1 MYYLQLLDLLFF
13 VKCLNN
19 PSDSFNVFN
28 HVTFHSG
35 STRSSSN
42 PKNSEIRSNSLQRPK
57 GSSPCMAVVRRF
69 DCIYNIYSTLDIFT
83 MIFLGCTLSK
93 LITLVVIATDQTFQF
108 SWVFTAT
115 FLSCVPCSTREQLLK
130 YQLGVWVAPSY
141 NQL

>member
-13 VKCLNN
+13 VKCLKN

-69 DCIYNIYSTLDIFT
+69 DCTTIPVKNSNLLIIIYLFIYL
-83 MIFLGCTLSK
+83 
-93 LITLVVIATDQTFQF
+93 LI
-108 SWVFTAT
+108 
-115 FLSCVPCSTREQLLK
+115 
-130 YQLGVWVAPSY
+130 
-141 NQL
+141 N

>member
-13 VKCLNN
+13 VKCLKN
-19 PSDSFNVFN
+19 PSDSFNAFN

-69 DCIYNIYSTLDIFT
+69 DCTHKHPTMSDSQTSSPSRGFMSGSTVQIGSVSLITSDGRSTLAD
-83 MIFLGCTLSK
+83 LRL
-93 LITLVVIATDQTFQF
+93 
-108 SWVFTAT
+108 TASLRARAYT
-115 FLSCVPCSTREQLLK
+115 HTHTHTHE
-130 YQLGVWVAPSY
+130 Y
-141 NQL
+141 

>member
-13 VKCLNN
+13 VKCLKN

-69 DCIYNIYSTLDIFT
+69 DCILNKLPRLTNDISSGTAYDFSST
-83 MIFLGCTLSK
+83 S
-93 LITLVVIATDQTFQF
+93 
-108 SWVFTAT
+108 
-115 FLSCVPCSTREQLLK
+115 
-130 YQLGVWVAPSY
+130 SY
-141 NQL
+141 PL